1 MHGFAA
7 AVAGRMPAA
16 GWPARLGAGGMMS
29 NGSRRRSTS
38 ERRARARPGAFG
50 PALRR
55 PGARPRRLAAGLA
68 AAALASTALAA
79 CGTAG
84 AASGPVTLTYYLYP
98 DSSGATQQAINN
110 YDKQRG
116 GKYTISYQQLP
127 TGSDGQRQ
135 QLVRRL
141 AAHDSTI
148 DIMGLDV
155 TWEAEFAQAGWAE
168 PWTGANLA
176 QAENGTLKPA
186 LQTAI
191 WKGKLYAVPDNSN
204 TQLLWYNSALVP
216 NPPKTWAQMLADAA
230 QLKKEGKPHLIEI
243 QGAQYEGT
251 TVWFN
256 TMVASAGGTIL
267 NPNATKV
274 TLGTPAIKALSIMKQ
289 LASSPVADPSLS
301 VQKENSNR
309 LAMEAGTAAFQL
321 NYPFVYPAM
330 KADNPKLFKVFK
342 WAPYPR
348 VDANIPTHVT
358 IGGIDLAV
366 SSYSQHPSMAFQA
379 ALCLRDRASQL
390 LNATVGGTPPTLI
403 SLYSDPKLFPSYPF
417 HADILQALKTASI
430 RPKTPLYQILSIDIS
445 HLVSPPAGINPTST
459 EQSMVSQLNNGLQA
473 KGLIP

>member
-1 MHGFAA
+1 
-7 AVAGRMPAA
+7 
-16 GWPARLGAGGMMS
+16 MS

-110 YDKQRG
+110 CDKQSG

-243 QGAQYEGT
+243 QGAQYEGA

-256 TMVASAGGTIL
+256 TMVASAGGTVL
-267 NPNATKV
+267 NPDATKV
-274 TLGTPAIKALSIMKQ
+274 TLGAPAVRALSIMKQ
-289 LASSPVADPSLS
+289 LATSRAADPSLT
-301 VQKENSNR
+301 VQMENDNR
-309 LAMEAGTAAFQL
+309 LAMEAGTAAFEL
-321 NYPFVYPAM
+321 NYPFVYPGM
-330 KADNPKLFKVFK
+330 KTDNPKLFKDFK
-342 WAPYPR
+342 WALYPE
-348 VDANIPTHVT
+348 VTPGVPAKVT

-366 SSYSQHPSMAFQA
+366 SAYSQHKALAFQA
-379 ALCLRDRASQL
+379 ALCLRDSQ
-390 LNATVGGTPPTLI
+390 NQIIGANVGGVPPTI
-403 SLYSDPKLFPSYPF
+403 TSLYNNPALFKNYPF
-417 HADILQALKTASI
+417 HADILQALEHASV
-430 RPKTPLYQILSIDIS
+430 RPKTPVYQVVSIDIS
-445 HLVSPPAGINPTST
+445 NLISPPSGISPAST
-459 EQSMVSQLNNGLQA
+459 EQSMISQLNNALQS
-473 KGLIP
+473 KGLVP